1 MELIGVSSMNENWCA
16 LCLAILKPVTIDEAL
31 LKIVGLEELNQKS
44 RRGLSKE
51 EKKLADEEILNLRKA
66 KLSWKEIAEKLG
78 LTKAQVRNRYR
89 RYSEKYLKGCEAID
103 CVKEK
108 KAISNPPVN

>member
-1 MELIGVSSMNENWCA
+1 MNENWCA

-31 LKIVGLEELNQKS
+31 LKIVGLNQKS